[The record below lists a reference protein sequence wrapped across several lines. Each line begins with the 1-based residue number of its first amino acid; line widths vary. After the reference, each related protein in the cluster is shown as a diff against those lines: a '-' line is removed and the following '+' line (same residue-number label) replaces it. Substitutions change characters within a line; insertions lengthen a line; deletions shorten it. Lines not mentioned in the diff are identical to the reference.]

1 MVIIGHRIFTYQ
13 LVEGENIF
21 HKASSLPYLVNKK
34 KSGKKKPTVARPN
47 FVVVELIFGSLVN
60 MLGVV
65 EWIIHI
71 NYSHH
76 YASDKKGG
84 TKREKERKK
93 NAFFGAQTLQRSD
106 GKLCRG

>member
-1 MVIIGHRIFTYQ
+1 MV
-13 LVEGENIF
+13 VD
-21 HKASSLPYLVNKK
+21 
-34 KSGKKKPTVARPN
+34 
-47 FVVVELIFGSLVN
+47 LIFGSLVN

-93 NAFFGAQTLQRSD
+93 FSFFDLQALQRPD
-106 GKLCRG
+106 DKLCEG